1 MHGGMMKTNN
11 AAFSTKPKI
20 VKRAKL
26 IGSSSAINM
35 LNLDIDLV
43 ADSGFPVLICGE
55 QGSGKK
61 LVSSYIH
68 LASKRAKQALV
79 TFNCASFSED
89 LLERELFGYVA
100 GAFSSASTDA
110 PGKYQLADGGTLFL
124 DEIDALPLAI
134 QTKLAKV
141 IQSGE
146 LQRLGCDESN
156 KFDVRLIAATSK
168 RLAKEVAAGRFNDAL
183 YHRLTVYPLQVP
195 NLRDRGTD
203 ILLLAEHFLT
213 NIAHI
218 LDIDKLSLAND
229 AQQALLAYA
238 WPGNIDELVDLLEI
252 AALTGVEHSSDVDHS
267 TDGQSTIV
275 LDGCYFNIPTSDRKV
290 KSLTTKPAQ
299 NLVPV
304 SAIEPVN
311 INVESVDENVE
322 TVDLGDVEPAD
333 VNADSVDIADVESVD
348 INIESVD
355 VDVESVTE
363 SVAAENQIIIN
374 THLNDNNL
382 KQVTD
387 DFQRQFINKMLVENN
402 GNSSATARAIG
413 VDRSNLHRLMKRLEI
428 NC

>member
-79 TFNCASFSED
+79 IFNCASFSED

-218 LDIDKLSLAND
+218 LDIDKLTLAND

-238 WPGNIDELVDLLEI
+238 WPGNIDELVDLLEV
-252 AALTGVEHSSDVDHS
+252 AALTGVERS
-267 TDGQSTIV
+267 TDGESTIV
-275 LDGCYFNIPTSDRKV
+275 LDGCYFNIPASDCKV
-290 KSLTTKPAQ
+290 KLLTTKRAVKLAQ
-299 NLVPV
+299 SVELVSVIDPV
-304 SAIEPVN
+304 NSNVVSVNENVKAVDIDHVEPV
-311 INVESVDENVE
+311 
-322 TVDLGDVEPAD
+322 D
-333 VNADSVDIADVESVD
+333 VNVGSENADVESA
-348 INIESVD
+348 
-355 VDVESVTE
+355 TE
-363 SVAAENQIIIN
+363 SVLEQNEIVIN
-374 THLNDNNL
+374 AVLNDNNL

-387 DFQRQFINKMLVENN
+387 DFQRQFISKMLVENN

-428 NC
+428 S